1 MIYLQDTNEDQTIWV
16 PKSFSSS
23 VTSFAMI
30 FHSTTGLEN
39 IVTEVTD
46 EGEGD
51 YYKFTVNV
59 QGLALTPGEWEYTV
73 TSFGTV
79 MASGI
84 LTVVSDE
91 LEYRKIY
98 DKNITYEQYR
108 AE

>member
-1 MIYLQDTNEDQTIWV
+1 MIYLQDTSGDQTMWV

-23 VTSFAMI
+23 VVSFAMI
-30 FHSTTGLEN
+30 FHSTTGLED

-46 EGEGD
+46 TGEGD
-51 YYKFTVNV
+51 YYKFAVDV
-59 QGLALTPGEWEYTV
+59 QDLALTPGEWEYAV
-73 TSFGTV
+73 TSFGAVLATGV
-79 MASGI
+79 